1 MFAFPFTIAPG
12 KGSIAPRRQRR
23 TRRSSRPRSE
33 VCSRRHLPR
42 AGHGNGSYSSAP
54 TKARRPG
61 SLHQRLPDQSVLSGE
76 YRGWP
81 IEAAIGVLNEV
92 SAAQDR
98 VARALVMFSEGI
110 GATTTIPEDAGN
122 QPLDL
127 GIPIYPIATNYKHR
141 IRRVF
146 LPRNY
151 FRMHQFEALG
161 KMTGGRAGEHAF
173 IDAAAL
179 RKILENVKSDGLAQ
193 YVVGFAPA
201 SGNEAP
207 KQHSLEIK
215 LASRSAGA
223 LEGGKRRAVY

>member
-1 MFAFPFTIAPG
+1 MSANLKPSDVVLLEDASRANSPFSMLLALKTVCLLSSCSSSIRIRRSKLSGTGGRFSLHPPMGRRDIARDPAKRTTPMFAFPFTIAPG
-12 KGSIAPRRQRR
+12 KRSIAPRRQRR

-81 IEAAIGVLNEV
+81 IEAAFGVLNEV

-151 FRMHQFEALG
+151 FRTH
-161 KMTGGRAGEHAF
+161 
-173 IDAAAL
+173 
-179 RKILENVKSDGLAQ
+179 
-193 YVVGFAPA
+193 
-201 SGNEAP
+201 
-207 KQHSLEIK
+207 
-215 LASRSAGA
+215 
-223 LEGGKRRAVY
+223 